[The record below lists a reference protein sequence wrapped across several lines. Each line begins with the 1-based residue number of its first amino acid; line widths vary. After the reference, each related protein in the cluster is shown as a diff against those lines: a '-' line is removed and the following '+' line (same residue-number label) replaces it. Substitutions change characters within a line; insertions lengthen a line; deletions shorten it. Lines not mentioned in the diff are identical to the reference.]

1 MSCSRLLMV
10 LVATSLLSPV
20 ALAEESDPAYD
31 PAYDAGADTA
41 AAAVAEAPEGPRTYT
56 DWDGRYVGLIAGFG
70 TGLFSVSDPVGL
82 SANDK
87 TMTGLSGGAVM
98 GSNWQFT
105 NIMLGTETD
114 ISLSRLGGDFNI
126 PGAIWGCQTN
136 SDGCNTQLPW
146 LATTRLRAGVTLD
159 NFMPYVT
166 GGLALGGVNTDYG
179 NAILV
184 KDTKGVA
191 LGWTVGGGL
200 EVALNDHFTIKAE
213 ALYVDLGHV
222 WSALSASDFKVD
234 TRFATVRAGVNFKF

>member
-1 MSCSRLLMV
+1 MSCSRLLIG
-10 LVATSLLSPV
+10 LLAASLLSSA
-20 ALAEESDPAYD
+20 ALAQESDPAFD
-31 PAYDAGADTA
+31 PAYDSGADSA
-41 AAAVAEAPEGPRTYT
+41 AAAIVDTPKEDRTYT
-56 DWDGRYVGLIAGFG
+56 DWDGRYVGLIASYG
-70 TGLFSVSDPVGL
+70 TGLFDITEPTGL
-82 SANDK
+82 SA
-87 TMTGLSGGAVM
+87 TGTSMTGMGAGVVM

-114 ISLSRLGGDFNI
+114 FSLSRLGGDFKI
-126 PGAIWGCQTN
+126 PGALWGCQTD

-146 LATTRLRAGVTLD
+146 LATTRMRAGITLD

-166 GGLALGGVNTDYG
+166 GGLALGGVNTDYS

-191 LGWTVGGGL
+191 LGWTVGAGL

-234 TRFATVRAGVNFKF
+234 TQFATVRAGVNFKF